1 MGGFKWFLSRLF
13 LPITTLGRDRRD
25 LLSMGDALVG
35 VERVLLVLP
44 VDEGPRRSMLPHVFA
59 FDAAF
64 PRWEIDLLFLGGE
77 VPGGQGRSEGFKGMG
92 VQRADTE
99 DVGPLGFPRRELVE
113 RLKEPGYGLVIDLSM
128 DDHPFVPY
136 LLNRSR
142 IPLRM
147 GVNGSGRLRSR
158 YYNLLVRLGGE
169 DDVMG
174 RLAATLGPICR
185 PDPA

>member
-1 MGGFKWFLSRLF
+1 MGGFKWFLARLF
-13 LPITTLGRDRRD
+13 LPLTILGRDRRD

-44 VDEGPRRSMLPHVFA
+44 LEEDTRRAVLPQVFA

-64 PRWEIDLLFLGGE
+64 PRWQIDLLFLGGE
-77 VPGGQGRSEGFKGMG
+77 VPGGEGEGFRNMG
-92 VQRADTE
+92 VQEVSME
-99 DVGPLGFPRRELVE
+99 DVGTLGAPRKDLVG
-113 RLKEPGYGLVIDLSM
+113 RLKESGYGLVIDLSM
-128 DDHPFVPY
+128 DEHPFVPY
-136 LLNRSR
+136 LLNRSG

-147 GVNGSGRLRSR
+147 GVNGAGRLRSR
-158 YYNLLVRLGGE
+158 FYNLMVRLQGE

-174 RLAATLGPICR
+174 RLASTLGPICR